1 MANRIQGD
9 DDDAIVDINITPFV
23 DVVLVLLVI
32 FMVTAHFIVN
42 SGVNIELPKAQS
54 AEKLKEQKDFNISV
68 QSDGSYHFNG
78 KGIDVSELK
87 KMVHEKV
94 VSGQNTSVTIS
105 ADKNV
110 IYSQVVQLMDVLR
123 LEGVVNFALQL
134 EPVNP

>member
-9 DDDAIVDINITPFV
+9 DDSIVDINITPFV

-54 AEKLKEQKDFNISV
+54 AEKLKEQKDFNIALR
-68 QSDGSYHFNG
+68 SDGTYYLNG
-78 KGIDVSELK
+78 KRVELAELK
-87 KMVHEKV
+87 KMAKEKM
-94 VSGQNTSVTIS
+94 SPGQNTTVTIS

-110 IYSQVVQLMDVLR
+110 VYSQVVQLMDVLR
-123 LEGVVNFALQL
+123 LEGIVNFALQL
-134 EPVNP
+134 EPANP